1 MLTLI
6 EIIGASF
13 LSVQF
18 FSNWTLRQ
26 NSQTWKEQTFIVS
39 YSMTGN
45 TYTKNVLLRTICI
58 LNYNHCIIKN
68 PLRKNNFA
76 FVERQ
81 SYVLTVF
88 CEKIMEKT
96 HLFECVVRFGGANW
110 SMAKA
115 SLSAVLLILFL
126 VLVLDL
132 WKDATSFYLYYI
144 SVFSCKYFCL
154 TCKM

>member
-1 MLTLI
+1 MLTLT
-6 EIIGASF
+6 EIFGASF

-45 TYTKNVLLRTICI
+45 TYILKLLLRTICI
-58 LNYNHCIIKN
+58 LNYNHIIKN
-68 PLRKNNFA
+68 LLRKNNFA

-81 SYVLTVF
+81 SYVLTLF

-96 HLFECVVRFGGANW
+96 HLFECVTRFGGANW

-115 SLSAVLLILFL
+115 SLSAVVLILFL
-126 VLVLDL
+126 FLVLDL
-132 WKDATSFYLYYI
+132 WKDATSFYLY
-144 SVFSCKYFCL
+144 
-154 TCKM
+154 